1 MNPIIFS
8 SLVFIIIRPLSTR
21 AGRSILCD
29 EQIKATIRV
38 SPSNQTRYFWRDV
51 AVPQVLPT
59 VISGE
64 KPCSSPPKICR
75 ESAYVVSFGTARKK
89 WMVKEVL

>member
-8 SLVFIIIRPLSTR
+8 SLVFIVIRPLSTR

-29 EQIKATIRV
+29 EQIKATIKV

-64 KPCSSPPKICR
+64 KPCGSPPENLPRICICGLFWHGP
-75 ESAYVVSFGTARKK
+75 EKMDG
-89 WMVKEVL
+89 